1 VVCPRALGCGV
12 RSGAE
17 AGEGVEVVGE
27 VGLVVVATSQG
38 EFGPADV
45 DAAMHMLDG
54 LLEALDTAVELG
66 GDADLFAEEL
76 GESAGADSHVA
87 GEFGDGKAAGRTMEV
102 GEGVVDGGASEG
114 NSAFAETMAER
125 EVEEVEFAG
134 GGRGFAEVVA
144 EVGCGSAP
152 DVFEGGF
159 AVGEGVGAVGEEG
172 QGAAGVEEDADEL
185 GEVDGVDLLVVGVDA
200 EKDGGGGGFER
211 IRGMVGV
218 GEVVAG
224 EADDDL
230 GAAGGEDAF
239 VAMCGLRVACVP
251 ECLDEGGESGMGRTL
266 KIKHASTSWE
276 RPSDMVER
284 WGHSM

>member
-1 VVCPRALGCGV
+1 VVGPRTFAGGV

-27 VGLVVVATSQG
+27 VGLVVVAAGQS

-45 DAAMHMLDG
+45 DAAVHLLDG
-54 LLEALDTAVELG
+54 LLEALDAAVELG
-66 GDADLFAEEL
+66 GDADLFGEEL

-87 GEFGDGKAAGRTMEV
+87 CEFGDGKGAGRAMEV

-144 EVGCGSAP
+144 QVCCCVAP
-152 DVFEGGF
+152 EIFEGGF

-211 IRGMVGV
+211 VCGMVGV

-230 GAAGGEDAF
+230 GAADGEDTLK
-239 VAMCGLRVACVP
+239 VVCGLRVAGVP
-251 ECLDEGGESGMGRTL
+251 EGLDEGGESGMGRTL